1 VGKPLDKDPEY
12 LRRLSEG
19 LLDGTETAE
28 ETEADRA
35 HAHWAVLA
43 FLLGVLLVVLFA
55 VFPALRPAFD
65 GVPVNMTTTI
75 EVVMMSTAALILLVG
90 KADVH
95 KAAAGNVFASGMNAM
110 VSIFG
115 VAWMGS
121 TFFMGN
127 HDAILGSVHGLFST
141 WPLLFA
147 VPLFLFSI
155 MLFSQ
160 AATARTLYPVG
171 LAMGVPPL
179 MLLVLFPMVNGYFF
193 LPNYPTEVAAI
204 GFDRTGTTRIGRFV
218 VNHSFQLAGF
228 ITTFVSVGV
237 GYLIVTLLY

>member
-1 VGKPLDKDPEY
+1 
-12 LRRLSEG
+12 
-19 LLDGTETAE
+19 
-28 ETEADRA
+28 
-35 HAHWAVLA
+35 
-43 FLLGVLLVVLFA
+43 
-55 VFPALRPAFD
+55 
-65 GVPVNMTTTI
+65 M
-75 EVVMMSTAALILLVG
+75 
-90 KADVH
+90 
-95 KAAAGNVFASGMNAM
+95 
-110 VSIFG
+110 
-115 VAWMGS
+115 
-121 TFFMGN
+121 
-127 HDAILGSVHGLFST
+127 
-141 WPLLFA
+141 LFA

-171 LAMGVPPL
+171 LAIGVPPL